1 MEIIQEDIMA
11 NGGGKNRMNTVD
23 KIVNEI
29 SQNLANAIVE
39 ASKYKVLYEES
50 QEKLAEAQAQLE
62 QAQIKLNK
70 VNQVLEADEALKDLF
85 DEAAQKLEKE

>member
-1 MEIIQEDIMA
+1 
-11 NGGGKNRMNTVD
+11 MNTVD

-29 SQNLANAIVE
+29 SQKLANSIVDTTY
-39 ASKYKVLYEES
+39 YKILYDES
-50 QEKLAEAQAQLE
+50 QEKLAEAQAQFE

-85 DEAAQKLEKE
+85 DEVAQKLEKE

>member
-1 MEIIQEDIMA
+1 MA

-29 SQNLANAIVE
+29 SQKLANSIVDTTY
-39 ASKYKVLYEES
+39 YKVLYDES
-50 QEKLAEAQAQLE
+50 QEKLAEAQAQFE

-85 DEAAQKLEKE
+85 DEVAQKLEKE

>member
-1 MEIIQEDIMA
+1 
-11 NGGGKNRMNTVD
+11 MNTVD

-29 SQNLANAIVE
+29 SQKLATAIVDTTY
-39 ASKYKVLYEES
+39 YKVLYDES
-50 QEKLAEAQAQLE
+50 QEKLAEAQTQFE